1 MRRRLCQ
8 ATTSIF
14 TLSDETAE
22 TKDVQGDSRV
32 ENSSDPSV
40 ENEMNLQRSG
50 QEAADVK
57 SPSVASDDDVF
68 SDSLRE
74 IARLSIAFNDLSQ
87 VKSSFIITFSG
98 P

>member
-1 MRRRLCQ
+1 MFYGGR
-8 ATTSIF
+8 
-14 TLSDETAE
+14 
-22 TKDVQGDSRV
+22 GDSCNHSFDACISFSKR
-32 ENSSDPSV
+32 
-40 ENEMNLQRSG
+40 

-87 VKSSFIITFSG
+87 VKISFIIIPFQVYEQA
-98 P
+98 